1 MNPAHQGDAPVSTAI
16 PSLNAAAASL
26 ARLGVPYVLTE
37 LPGALHGFLD
47 EQDSADFHAAVDEIS
62 RWLLT
67 EGEVCNKNRTQTH
80 RMDGTCPT

>member
-1 MNPAHQGDAPVSTAI
+1 
-16 PSLNAAAASL
+16 
-26 ARLGVPYVLTE
+26 VLTE

-62 RWLLT
+62 RWLVT